1 MAEAN
6 NARTAQAAAAAQPA
20 VQDSPSNP
28 LVLRPAPQISSA
40 VTTHIIMRDV
50 LVALAPATLAAI
62 VLFGVPALLVIA
74 TSVGSCVLFEYLWC
88 RLRKLPNTIDDLSAA
103 VTGLLL
109 AFNVPSTLPLY
120 MVVIGAFVAII
131 LTKELF
137 GGIGKNFANPAIV
150 GRIFLAVAFPVAMTT
165 FAAPH
170 VALSS
175 VDVLSS
181 ATPLASAAQPLSYL
195 ELLLGTHMGVLGETS
210 ALALLLGAI
219 FLLVRPVITW
229 HIPVAYM
236 GTVCV
241 LSLLVGRDSVA
252 DLLSGGLVLGA
263 IYMATDYSTCPA
275 TKRGKLVFGIGCGLI
290 TCLIR
295 FWGNLNEGVAYS
307 ILFMNLLV
315 PYIDQL
321 TPNVPVG
328 GEEIL
333 RERRRAKRGG
343 AAHE

>member
-1 MAEAN
+1 MAEK
-6 NARTAQAAAAAQPA
+6 QPLEQEA
-20 VQDSPSNP
+20 PATNP

-50 LVALAPATLAAI
+50 LVALTPAAVFSV
-62 VLFGVPALLVIA
+62 VLFGLNAFLVIA

-88 RLRKLPNTIDDLSAA
+88 RLRGTDNTIGDLSAA

-131 LTKELF
+131 MTKELF

-165 FAAPH
+165 FAPPSIS
-170 VALSS
+170 LSP
-175 VDVLSS
+175 VDVVSS
-181 ATPLASAAQPLSYL
+181 ATPLAPTAEPLSL
-195 ELLLGTHMGVLGETS
+195 VELLLGTHMGVLGETS
-210 ALALLLGAI
+210 ALALLVGFV
-219 FLLVRPVITW
+219 FLLVRPVVTW
-229 HIPVAYM
+229 HIPVGYM
-236 GTVCV
+236 GTVAL
-241 LSLLVGRDSVA
+241 LSLLAGRSPIEQV
-252 DLLSGGLVLGA
+252 LSGGLVLGA

-275 TKRGKLVFGIGCGLI
+275 TKRGKLVFGIGCGII

-295 FWGNLNEGVAYS
+295 FFGNLNEGVAFS

-321 TPNVPVG
+321 TPNIPVG
-328 GEEIL
+328 GEEIMA
-333 RERRRAKRGG
+333 ERRRARREGR
-343 AAHE
+343 HE

>member
-1 MAEAN
+1 MADNQAPDQAN
-6 NARTAQAAAAAQPA
+6 PTN
-20 VQDSPSNP
+20 NP

-50 LVALAPATLAAI
+50 LVSLIPATAAAI
-62 VLFGVPALLVIA
+62 AFFGVRAFMVIA
-74 TSVGSCVLFEYLWC
+74 VSTASCMLFEYLWC
-88 RLRKLPNTIDDLSAA
+88 RLRHTPNTVKDLSAA
-103 VTGLLL
+103 VTGVLL

-131 LTKELF
+131 VTKELF
-137 GGIGKNFANPAIV
+137 GGIGRNFANPAIV

-165 FAAPH
+165 FAAPLIT
-170 VALSS
+170 LSPI
-175 VDVLSS
+175 DVVSS
-181 ATPLASAAQPLSYL
+181 ATPLAPAAQPLSYL
-195 ELLLGTHMGVLGETS
+195 ELLLGAHMGVLGETS
-210 ALALLLGAI
+210 AIALLLGML
-219 FLLVRPVITW
+219 FLLIRPVITW
-229 HIPVAYM
+229 HIPVAYV

-241 LSLLVGRDSVA
+241 LSLLLGKDPVA
-252 DLLSGGLVLGA
+252 QLLSGGLLLGA
-263 IYMATDYSTCPA
+263 IYMATDYTTSPA

-321 TPNVPVG
+321 TPNIPVG
-328 GEEIL
+328 GELIMA
-333 RERRRAKRGG
+333 ERRRMKKGG

>member
-1 MAEAN
+1 MAEEQS
-6 NARTAQAAAAAQPA
+6 TPT
-20 VQDSPSNP
+20 NP

-40 VTTHIIMRDV
+40 VTTHIIMRDM
-50 LVALAPATLAAI
+50 LVALTPAML
-62 VLFGVPALLVIA
+62 VSLVVFGPSALLVTA
-74 TSVGSCVLFEYLWC
+74 TSVASCVLFEYLWC
-88 RLRKLPNTIDDLSAA
+88 RLRKLPNTIGDLSAA
-103 VTGLLL
+103 VTGVLL

-120 MVVIGAFVAII
+120 MVVIGAFVAIVI
-131 LTKELF
+131 TKELF

-165 FAAPH
+165 FAPPR
-170 VALSS
+170 VALSP
-175 VDVLSS
+175 VDLLSS
-181 ATPLASAAQPLSYL
+181 ATPLAPSANPHSYL

-210 ALALLLGAI
+210 ALALLLGFA
-219 FLLVRPVITW
+219 FLLYRPVVTW
-229 HIPVAYM
+229 HIPLAYT
-236 GTVCV
+236 GTVFL
-241 LSLLVGRDSVA
+241 LSLLTGHDPVA
-252 DLLSGGLVLGA
+252 QILSGGLMLGA

-295 FWGNLNEGVAYS
+295 FYGNLNEGVAYS

-328 GEEIL
+328 GEG
-333 RERRRAKRGG
+333 RKRKRGG

>member
-1 MAEAN
+1 MADK
-6 NARTAQAAAAAQPA
+6 NAPAQAPTQGAPA
-20 VQDSPSNP
+20 TNP

-50 LVALAPATLAAI
+50 LVALIPATLAAI
-62 VLFGVPALLVIA
+62 AFFGVRALVVIVV
-74 TSVGSCVLFEYLWC
+74 SVASCVGFEYLWC
-88 RLRKLPNTIDDLSAA
+88 RLRKTPQTIGDLSAA
-103 VTGLLL
+103 VTGMLL

-131 LTKELF
+131 MTKELF
-137 GGIGKNFANPAIV
+137 GGIGRNFANPAIV

-165 FAAPH
+165 FVEPTYWFGH
-170 VALSS
+170 STDLV
-175 VDVLSS
+175 SS
-181 ATPLASAAQPLSYL
+181 ATPLAASAGPTTIF
-195 ELLLGTHMGVLGETS
+195 ELFIGQHAGVLGETS
-210 ALALLLGAI
+210 AAALLLGMI

-236 GTVCV
+236 GTVAL
-241 LSLLVGRDSVA
+241 LSLLVGRDPVA
-252 DLLSGGLVLGA
+252 QLFSGGLVLGA

-321 TPNVPVG
+321 TPNIPVG
-328 GEEIL
+328 GEAIMA
-333 RERRRAKRGG
+333 ERRRAKKGG
-343 AAHE
+343 KAHE

>member
-1 MAEAN
+1 MALFKKGGETVNLDNPAN
-6 NARTAQAAAAAQPA
+6 
-20 VQDSPSNP
+20 NP

-50 LVALAPATLAAI
+50 LVALIPATVAAI
-62 VLFGVPALLVIA
+62 AFFGPRALLVIA
-74 TSVGSCVLFEYLWC
+74 TSVASCVGFEYLWC
-88 RLRKLPNTIDDLSAA
+88 RLRHTPNTCVDLSAA

-131 LTKELF
+131 MTKELF

-165 FAAPH
+165 FVPANQVFPL
-170 VALSS
+170 ALPYDL
-175 VDVLSS
+175 VSS
-181 ATPLASAAQPLSYL
+181 ATPLSPNAAPATVM
-195 ELLLGTHMGVLGETS
+195 ELFLGQHAGVLGETS
-210 ALALLLGAI
+210 AVALLLGMV
-219 FLLVRPVITW
+219 FLLYRPVITW
-229 HIPVAYM
+229 HIPTAYV
-236 GTVCV
+236 GTVAL
-241 LSLLVGRDSVA
+241 LSLLVGRDPIAQVF
-252 DLLSGGLVLGA
+252 SGGLMLGA

-275 TKRGKLVFGIGCGLI
+275 TKRGKLVFGVGCGLI

-295 FWGNLNEGVAYS
+295 FFGNLNEGVAFS

-321 TPNVPVG
+321 TPNIPVG
-328 GEEIL
+328 GEAIMA
-333 RERRRAKRGG
+333 ERRRAKRGG
-343 AAHE
+343 EAHD

>member
-1 MAEAN
+1 MAVNE
-6 NARTAQAAAAAQPA
+6 TPQQEVPTT
-20 VQDSPSNP
+20 NP

-50 LVALAPATLAAI
+50 LVALAPATVMAL
-62 VLFGVPALLVIA
+62 VFFGLPALAVIVTA
-74 TSVGSCVLFEYLWC
+74 VASCVFFEWLWC
-88 RLRKLPNTIDDLSAA
+88 RLRKTPQTIGDLSAA

-109 AFNVPSTLPLY
+109 AFNVPSTMPLY
-120 MVVIGAFVAII
+120 MVVIGSFVAII
-131 LTKELF
+131 VTKELF

-165 FAAPH
+165 FVPANQLVGAGAATDL
-170 VALSS
+170 V
-175 VDVLSS
+175 SS
-181 ATPLASAAQPLSYL
+181 ATPLSPNAEPTSIL
-195 ELLLGTHMGVLGETS
+195 ELLIGQHAGVLGETS
-210 ALALLLGAI
+210 AIALLLGMV
-219 FLLVRPVITW
+219 FLLYRPVITW
-229 HIPVAYM
+229 HIPVAYV

-241 LSLLVGRDSVA
+241 LSLLTGRDPLTQV
-252 DLLSGGLVLGA
+252 LSGGLLLGA
-263 IYMATDYSTCPA
+263 IYMATDYTTSPA

-321 TPNVPVG
+321 TPNIPVG
-328 GEEIL
+328 GEAIMAE
-333 RERRRAKRGG
+333 RRRRAKGG
-343 AAHE
+343 ESHE

>member
-1 MAEAN
+1 MALFKRSEAPVN
-6 NARTAQAAAAAQPA
+6 LDNPA
-20 VQDSPSNP
+20 NNP

-50 LVALAPATLAAI
+50 LVALIPATVAA
-62 VLFGVPALLVIA
+62 VAYFGLPALLVIV
-74 TSVGSCVLFEYLWC
+74 TSIASCVGFEYLWC
-88 RLRKLPNTIDDLSAA
+88 RLRKTPQTIGDLSAA

-131 LTKELF
+131 MTKELF

-165 FAAPH
+165 FVEPQI
-170 VALSS
+170 ALSP
-175 VDVLSS
+175 VDVVSS
-181 ATPLASAAQPLSYL
+181 ATPLAPTAQPLSYL
-195 ELLLGTHMGVLGETS
+195 ELLLGLHMGVLGETS
-210 ALALLLGAI
+210 ALALLLGMV
-219 FLLVRPVITW
+219 FLLYRPVITW
-229 HIPVAYM
+229 HVPTAYV

-241 LSLLVGRDSVA
+241 LSLLTGHDVVA
-252 DLLSGGLVLGA
+252 EVLSGGLLLGA

-275 TKRGKLVFGIGCGLI
+275 TKRGKLVYGVGCGLI

-295 FWGNLNEGVAYS
+295 FYGNLNEGVAYS

-321 TPNVPVG
+321 TPNIPVG
-328 GEEIL
+328 GEAIMA
-333 RERRRAKRGG
+333 ERRRAKRGG
-343 AAHE
+343 KAHE

>member
-1 MAEAN
+1 MADKQPTTPEA
-6 NARTAQAAAAAQPA
+6 PA
-20 VQDSPSNP
+20 TNP

-50 LVALAPATLAAI
+50 LVALTPAAI
-62 VLFGVPALLVIA
+62 FSVVLFGLDAFLVIA

-88 RLRKLPNTIDDLSAA
+88 RLRKTENTISDLSAA

-120 MVVIGAFVAII
+120 MVVIGAFVAIVM
-131 LTKELF
+131 TKELF
-137 GGIGKNFANPAIV
+137 GGIGRNFANPAIV

-165 FAAPH
+165 FEAPSIM
-170 VALSS
+170 LSP
-175 VDVLSS
+175 VDVVSS
-181 ATPLASAAQPLSYL
+181 ATPLSPTAEPLSL
-195 ELLLGTHMGVLGETS
+195 MELLLGTHMGVLGETS
-210 ALALLLGAI
+210 ALALLLGFV
-219 FLLVRPVITW
+219 FLLIRPVVTW

-236 GTVCV
+236 GTVAL
-241 LSLLVGRDSVA
+241 LSALVGRSPLEQ
-252 DLLSGGLVLGA
+252 LLSGGLVLGA

-275 TKRGKLVFGIGCGLI
+275 TKRGKLVFGIGCGII

-295 FWGNLNEGVAYS
+295 FFGNLNEGVAFS

-321 TPNVPVG
+321 TPNIPVG
-328 GEEIL
+328 GEEIMA
-333 RERRRAKRGG
+333 ERRRARREGR
-343 AAHE
+343 HE